1 MNQSTTSMPTDRYSS
16 AMRTAQARALE
27 SSEDVLLV
35 GENVGRMGG
44 ARGASIGLLER
55 FGPKRVI
62 DTPISDSATVG
73 LAAGLALAGK
83 KVIVE
88 LTGPDRLA
96 DAWECLRLELANL
109 EERTQGAFESTVVIR
124 VPCGPGL
131 GGGRYNEASPE
142 GNLSTIAG
150 LRVFSPRSGV
160 EAGNLLV
167 HALTLRGPSVILEA
181 NTLTQIH
188 DKGPSDFAAGDSVL
202 LREGEDLTL
211 LCTGATAPLALRLH
225 QLCEQ
230 EGIEPE
236 VLHLRSLRP
245 LDTEGLKTSVQKTGR
260 CLLLSDSDALSNH
273 LMGQITD
280 LAFLHLESPPR
291 GSSSIQPEALMDLVG
306 EILDY

>member
-1 MNQSTTSMPTDRYSS
+1 MSPSTTSISNDRYSS
-16 AMRTAQARALE
+16 AMRTAQEAALA
-27 SSEDVLLV
+27 SSEDVLLI

-44 ARGASIGLLER
+44 ARGASAGLLEQ
-55 FGPKRVI
+55 FGPQRVI
-62 DTPISDSATVG
+62 DTPISDSATLG

-109 EERTQGAFESTVVIR
+109 EDRTQGAFDSTVVLR

-131 GGGRYNEASPE
+131 GGGRYNQASPE

-150 LRVFSPRSGV
+150 LRVFSPRSGAQ
-160 EAGNLLV
+160 AGQMLQY
-167 HALTLRGPSVILEA
+167 ALTLRGPSVILEA
-181 NTLTQIH
+181 NTITQVH
-188 DKGPSDFAAGDSVL
+188 DRESHDAAGAGSVV
-202 LREGEDLTL
+202 LREGSDMTL
-211 LCTGATAPLALRLH
+211 LCTGASAPLALRLH

-230 EGIEPE
+230 EGIELE
-236 VLHLRSLRP
+236 VLHLCSLRP
-245 LDTEGLKTSVQKTGR
+245 LDRAGLTNSLHKTGR
-260 CLLLSDSDALSNH
+260 CLLLSDSDALSGH

-280 LAFLHLESPPR
+280 LAFLHLESPPQ
-291 GSSSIQPEALMDLVG
+291 GSSTTQPEVLMELVG

>member
-1 MNQSTTSMPTDRYSS
+1 MSQSTTTQVSDRFSA
-16 AMRTAQARALE
+16 AMRSAQESALE
-27 SSEDVLLV
+27 NSDSVLLI
-35 GENVGRMGG
+35 GENVGKMGG
-44 ARGASIGLLER
+44 ARGASTGLLER

-62 DTPISDSATVG
+62 DTPISASATVG
-73 LAAGLALAGK
+73 LAAGLALGGK

-109 EERTQGAFESTVVIR
+109 EERTQGAFDSTVVLR
-124 VPCGPGL
+124 VPSGPGL

-150 LRVFSPRSGV
+150 LRVFSPKSGV
-160 EAGNLLV
+160 EAASMLH

-181 NTLTQIH
+181 NTLVQIR
-188 DKGPSDFAAGDSVL
+188 DREASAAPDAGSAVL
-202 LREGEDLTL
+202 RSGEDLTL
-211 LCTGATAPLALRLH
+211 ICTGATASLAEHLH
-225 QLCEQ
+225 SACERD
-230 EGIEPE
+230 GIEPE

-245 LDTEGLKTSVQKTGR
+245 IDETGLAASLHKTGR
-260 CLLLSDSDALSNH
+260 CLVLSDSDAFCSH
-273 LMGQITD
+273 LMGVITK

-291 GSSSIQPEALMDLVG
+291 ASSSTSIEALMGLVG